1 MNIKRRQDSI
11 KFGRFA
17 WTCMVCV
24 NSLKRYRVRASTK
37 GEKPMR
43 LLKRKSNRLM
53 ILALVSAAFIP
64 NLMSIVGCSGA
75 AARVDIPKSVDEL
88 PPVDHMALEK
98 SRKADIVIERGD
110 TIELTYMAA
119 IDTYKTLGPVTFLG
133 VEPET
138 RMLGL
143 LSESGEKLAI
153 LSDAIQNIAR
163 IMDSGLSLLLLNP
176 KQSPM
181 QEPESSR
188 RTPKQPSN
196 KIENEPRSCYGERDL
211 LKNQSRGGEASEN
224 GREEFTCRS

>member
-1 MNIKRRQDSI
+1 
-11 KFGRFA
+11 
-17 WTCMVCV
+17 
-24 NSLKRYRVRASTK
+24 
-37 GEKPMR
+37 MR

-163 IMDSGLSLLLLNP
+163 IMDSGLSLVYEIGADQWQIKMP
-176 KQSPM
+176 KLAPAPAAPAPPAQ
-181 QEPESSR
+181 PE
-188 RTPKQPSN
+188 TVADAGA
-196 KIENEPRSCYGERDL
+196 GE
-211 LKNQSRGGEASEN
+211 
-224 GREEFTCRS
+224 